1 MFQGPKEVNRLNY
14 EPFLFNPKEI
24 EFVLLT
30 HAHIDHCG
38 LIPKLYKQGFNGKIY
53 ATSATIDL
61 SNILFEDSAE
71 IQEKNIEDENR
82 RRARQ
87 GQEPRVPMYTMDDAK
102 ACKKLFSPIEYT
114 KSFSLNENIEAR
126 FNDAGHI
133 L

>member
-61 SNILFEDSAE
+61 AQIMFEDSAH

-82 RRARQ
+82 RRAKT
-87 GQEPRVPMYTMDDAK
+87 GQAPRFPMYTVDDAL
-102 ACKKLFSPIEYT
+102 ACKKLFTPVEYGKT
-114 KSFSLNENIEAR
+114 CILNENIQAK
-126 FNDAGHI
+126 FNDA
-133 L
+133 

>member
-1 MFQGPKEVNRLNY
+1 MTRLNY
-14 EPFLFNPKEI
+14 EPFLFDPKQI
-24 EFVLLT
+24 EFILLT

-82 RRARQ
+82 RRKKNH
-87 GQEPRVPMYTMDDAK
+87 QEPRVPMYTLDDAK
-102 ACKKLFSPIEYT
+102 ACKKFFSPIEYT
-114 KSFSLNENIEAR
+114 KTFTLNENIEAR

>member
-1 MFQGPKEVNRLNY
+1 MFQGPKDVTRLNY
-14 EPFLFNPKEI
+14 EPFLFDPKSI
-24 EFVLLT
+24 DFVLLT

-38 LIPKLYKQGFNGKIY
+38 LLPKLHKQGFEGKIY

-61 SNILFEDSAE
+61 TGILLEDSAQ

-82 RRARQ
+82 RRARM
-87 GQEPRVPMYTMDDAK
+87 GQEPRFPLYTEEEAV
-102 ACKKLFSPIEYT
+102 ACRKLFRPIEYAKT
-114 KSFSLNENIEAR
+114 FRLNEDIEAR

>member
-1 MFQGPKEVNRLNY
+1 MNRLNY
-14 EPFLFNPKEI
+14 EPFLFDPKEI
-24 EFVLLT
+24 DFVLLT

-38 LIPKLYKQGFNGKIY
+38 LIPKLYNQGFAGKIY

-61 SNILFEDSAE
+61 CKIMLEDSAE

-82 RRARQ
+82 RRAKNH
-87 GQEPRVPMYTMDDAK
+87 QEPRVPMYTLDDAK
-102 ACKKLFSPIEYT
+102 ACTKLFSPIEYT
-114 KSFSLNENIEAR
+114 KMNIITDAIQAR

>member
-14 EPFLFNPKEI
+14 EPFLFDPKEI

-61 SNILFEDSAE
+61 AQIMFEDSAH
-71 IQEKNIEDENR
+71 IQEKNIEDENKR
-82 RRARQ
+82 RER
-87 GQEPRVPMYTMDDAK
+87 M
-102 ACKKLFSPIEYT
+102 
-114 KSFSLNENIEAR
+114 
-126 FNDAGHI
+126 
-133 L
+133 

>member
-1 MFQGPKEVNRLNY
+1 MFQGPKDIGRLNY
-14 EPFLFNPKEI
+14 EPFLFDPKTI
-24 EFVLLT
+24 DFVLLT

-38 LIPKLYKQGFNGKIY
+38 LIPKLYKQGFSGKIY

-61 SNILFEDSAE
+61 CGIMLEDSAQ

-87 GQEPRVPMYTMDDAK
+87 GQAPRFPMYTVEEAI
-102 ACKKLFSPIEYT
+102 ACMKLFSPIAYT
-114 KSFSLNENIEAR
+114 KTLELNKNIQVK